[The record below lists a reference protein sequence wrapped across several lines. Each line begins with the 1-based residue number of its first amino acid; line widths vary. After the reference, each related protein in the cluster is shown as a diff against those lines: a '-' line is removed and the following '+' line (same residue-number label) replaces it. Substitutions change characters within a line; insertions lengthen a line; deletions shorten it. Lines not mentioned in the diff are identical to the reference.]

1 MAPMMP
7 LMKQTPAPRVSSPAA
22 VASAGGAGK
31 PGAMRVRGK
40 ARSLLSLR
48 PKTVWKFLNDS
59 KAPLAP
65 KLALVAAV
73 AYLILPVDLIPEVP
87 LLFVGLI
94 DDLGLMGIAI
104 TWLAQQVAAYD
115 YEEENRAL
123 PVLAKSQT
131 EAQEVVEGEIVTPG
145 K

>member
-1 MAPMMP
+1 
-7 LMKQTPAPRVSSPAA
+7 
-22 VASAGGAGK
+22 
-31 PGAMRVRGK
+31 MRVRGK

-59 KAPLAP
+59 KAPLWP

-73 AYLILPVDLIPEVP
+73 AYLILPVDFIPEIP
-87 LLFVGLI
+87 LLFVGLL

-104 TWLAQQVAAYD
+104 AWLAQQVASYEH
-115 YEEENRAL
+115 EEENRAL
-123 PVLAKSQT
+123 PVATKS
-131 EAQEVVEGEIVTPG
+131 EANVTDVEAEIATPT

>member
-1 MAPMMP
+1 MMTA
-7 LMKQTPAPRVSSPAA
+7 MKQTPVPRGSQPAA
-22 VASAGGAGK
+22 VAPAGGPVK

-59 KAPLAP
+59 KAPLWP

-73 AYLILPVDLIPEVP
+73 AYLILPVDFIPEIP
-87 LLFVGLI
+87 LLFVGLL

-104 TWLAQQVAAYD
+104 AWLAQQVASYEH
-115 YEEENRAL
+115 EEENRAL
-123 PVLAKSQT
+123 PVATKS
-131 EAQEVVEGEIVTPG
+131 EANVTDVEAEIATPT